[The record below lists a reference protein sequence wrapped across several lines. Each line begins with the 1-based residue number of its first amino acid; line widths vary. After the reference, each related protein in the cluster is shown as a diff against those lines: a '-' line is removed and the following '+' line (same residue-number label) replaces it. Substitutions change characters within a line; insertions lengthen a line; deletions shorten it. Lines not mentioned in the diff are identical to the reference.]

1 MLNKIYLS
9 KLQYVLEMA
18 VKHNNI
24 CKQTLFDIKKTYII
38 CATLSE
44 IDDCETDNKIQL
56 ILLTKY

>member
-1 MLNKIYLS
+1 
-9 KLQYVLEMA
+9 MA

-44 IDDCETDNKIQL
+44 IDDCETDNKIQF